1 MGLSWSH
8 GPGHLFRAVLEGV
21 ALEYGI
27 YLRTLESLF
36 GPGTVHEVRVTGG
49 GEKSAVWNRIKADTL
64 GLPVVQVTGAGGAP
78 LGAALLAGHGAGLL
92 DDLGAAAGRWIR
104 TGTVTEPDPR
114 RADMARRRIARY
126 ASLLAAL
133 EPWSE
138 G

>member
-1 MGLSWSH
+1 MISRHKLIRLIRERQ
-8 GPGHLFRAVLEGV
+8 PEMV
-21 ALEYGI
+21 AMDN
-27 YLRTLESLF
+27 
-36 GPGTVHEVRVTGG
+36 VHELASDRR
-49 GEKSAVWNRIKADTL
+49 ELINILRR
-64 GLPVVQVTGAGGAP
+64 LPAATRMVQVTGAGGAP

-114 RADMARRRIARY
+114 HAGMARGRIAKY